1 MKAQLFGK
9 HEGPL
14 DFFLPPVRCAGGGQ
28 GFMEVVFGGD
38 GTMWVDPRAVGVGPG
53 HAAQLEAFGGPYLL
67 LNPGEQRVL
76 INARAVV
83 LAKSDPEW
91 CRRWLVFVE
100 EMIREHK
107 ANREGFDAVRNN

>member
-1 MKAQLFGK
+1 
-9 HEGPL
+9 
-14 DFFLPPVRCAGGGQ
+14 
-28 GFMEVVFGGD
+28 
-38 GTMWVDPRAVGVGPG
+38 VGVGPG

-107 ANREGFDAVRNN
+107 ANREGVDAVRNN